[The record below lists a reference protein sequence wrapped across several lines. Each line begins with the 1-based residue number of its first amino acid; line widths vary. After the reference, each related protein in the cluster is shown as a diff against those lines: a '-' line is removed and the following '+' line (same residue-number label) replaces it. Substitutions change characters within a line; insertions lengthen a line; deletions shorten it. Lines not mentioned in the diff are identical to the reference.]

1 MRRALGRWE
10 ILSGPNKDGSTH
22 IGVRVLPDA
31 TAQLRAAG
39 YNLVNKMYER
49 SVDREA
55 VATIRI
61 GDVVDVRFDGDKGW
75 WAWRGNVRLGRLT
88 WSLGDFEEK
97 EWREASP
104 RIDDGTLQ
112 VIRLVVDAGGAVV
125 NAGGIVRRDGVPIPP
140 LKNAVPDALVTVR
153 TLRARVGAAGD
164 VQVMSEKAPV
174 ESRRK
179 NVWSRRRMR

>member
-1 MRRALGRWE
+1 MGMGFEDRFPTPMPDTVRGEASPMNSDALAEELVARVVAALSREKGFGALE
-10 ILSGPNKDGSTH
+10 ILSDRTRTAVPH

-75 WAWRGNVRLGRLT
+75 WAWRWQCPPR
-88 WSLGDFEEK
+88 SLD
-97 EWREASP
+97 
-104 RIDDGTLQ
+104 
-112 VIRLVVDAGGAVV
+112 VVA
-125 NAGGIVRRDGVPIPP
+125 
-140 LKNAVPDALVTVR
+140 
-153 TLRARVGAAGD
+153 
-164 VQVMSEKAPV
+164 
-174 ESRRK
+174 
-179 NVWSRRRMR
+179 W